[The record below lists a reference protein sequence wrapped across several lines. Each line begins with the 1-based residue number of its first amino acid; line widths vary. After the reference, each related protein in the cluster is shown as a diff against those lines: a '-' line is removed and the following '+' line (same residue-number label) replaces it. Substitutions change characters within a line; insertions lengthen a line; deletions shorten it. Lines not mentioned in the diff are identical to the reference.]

1 MYSIIAGILIFASSI
16 YIGIAINNIYKT
28 RCDFLLEI
36 PRFINF
42 CDGEIAFYK
51 LTIEE
56 LKEKYSSLHP
66 NSMIIKYMN
75 NPKDN
80 INLKR
85 EMNMIEQ
92 ITDGIKLLDRQSH
105 KAFFSSMLET
115 VNLETERAIGDA
127 NVKGKMAKRLSP
139 LLGLGILILLI

>member
-16 YIGIAINNIYKT
+16 YICIAINNIYKS
-28 RCDFLLEI
+28 RCDYLMEI

-56 LKEKYSSLHP
+56 LYQKYSENYP
-66 NSMIIKYMN
+66 NSLIIKSIISAQ
-75 NPKDN
+75 DN
-80 INLKR
+80 INFSK
-85 EMNMIEQ
+85 EQKIVEQ
-92 ITDGIKLLDRQSH
+92 IIEGIKTLDRQSH
-105 KAFFSSMLET
+105 KAFFHSMT
-115 VNLETERAIGDA
+115 DMVNLEIERAVNEV

>member
-16 YIGIAINNIYKT
+16 YIGTAINNIYKN
-28 RCDFLLEI
+28 RCDFLMEI

-56 LKEKYSSLHP
+56 LQEKYSQLHP
-66 NSMIIKYMN
+66 NSLIIKCIN

-80 INLKR
+80 INLRK
-85 EMNMIEQ
+85 EMIIIEQ

-115 VNLETERAIGDA
+115 VNLEIKRAINDA